1 MIYSRAIIVSL
12 MLCAFAALTLA
23 QQKTKL
29 EGVWEM
35 ISARNDGKEL
45 PLAGRQ
51 LKTITKTRW
60 TWIYQDRK
68 QAESLFAK
76 KTHEDSLMA
85 YLHLSYAGAGTYT
98 LVGSTYTETPEFFP
112 ELEYIGVPIEF
123 AVKVE
128 GDKMFQ
134 AGKLPVF
141 EGGKKVREVLLE
153 EVYKR
158 IE

>member
-1 MIYSRAIIVSL
+1 MIYARAIIVTL
-12 MLCAFAALTLA
+12 LLCAFTALSFA
-23 QQKTKL
+23 QQKTTL

-35 ISARNDGKEL
+35 TSAKHDGKEV
-45 PLAGRQ
+45 PLIGRQ

-60 TWIYQDRK
+60 IWIYQDRK
-68 QAESLFAK
+68 EAASLFAK

-85 YLHLSYAGAGTYT
+85 YLSLGAGAGTYK
-98 LVGSTYTETPEFFP
+98 LVGSTYIETPDFFQ
-112 ELEYIGVPIEF
+112 ELEYIGIPIEF
-123 AVKVE
+123 TVKLE

-141 EGGKKVREVLLE
+141 DEGKKVREVLLE